1 MRVPSPEELLELS
14 DAEFRALVHA
24 ELAGRGDAPTA
35 EALRH
40 PSVLSRWS
48 NSLERLRLTTNGQFE
63 AREAELEAARIDA
76 EEIRPS
82 EESRLALALARE
94 SFQRWRAEAVRF
106 RTTVEDRLLEAAYL
120 QERLQQESEAQAAA
134 EELEALRAQVAELEA
149 AIATHRAAIHE
160 DDAAEPDRQLWRLL
174 GDDDAGSDDA
184 AA

>member
-1 MRVPSPEELLELS
+1 MRVPSPAELLELP

-24 ELAGRGDAPTA
+24 ELAGRSDASTA

-40 PSVLSRWS
+40 SLVLARWS
-48 NSLERLRLTTNGQFE
+48 NSLERLRLTTYGQLE

-106 RTTVEDRLLEAAYL
+106 RTTVEDRLLEGAYL
-120 QERLQQESEAQAAA
+120 QERLAQEAEAQTAAA
-134 EELEALRAQVAELEA
+134 ELEALRARVAELEA

-174 GDDDAGSDDA
+174 GDDAVGSDA